1 MFAPRFAAS
10 ILALTITT
18 LAAQTAPEP
27 LRELPYRPALDLSS
41 MDRTQDACVDFY
53 QFSCGGWMK
62 ANPIPAD
69 ESSWS
74 VYAKLQDDNLRFLWG
89 LLIGAAEPR
98 TDRPPHVRLA
108 GDYFAAC
115 MAQRADE
122 PGAAA
127 LAGPLGRIDALASTR
142 ELAPLLAELHAI
154 GAGQALFG
162 FGAEQDN
169 ADSTQMIAGAYAGG
183 LGLPDREQYLARD
196 RKALALKKAYEAHVA
211 RTLVLAGATP
221 QAARQSART
230 VLAIE
235 TALAKAALTPV
246 ERRDPRSIYHR
257 KTLADLQQLAPAFDW
272 PAYLAASGVAAS
284 TPVNVAEPRF
294 VAALNTQLKTR
305 PLADWQTYLRW
316 HLLQS
321 QSPYLALP
329 FAQAHFDFYDKTLH
343 GVQVMPPRWKQCVQW
358 ADRDV
363 GEALG
368 RMFVDKTFAPAT
380 KARAEAMTH
389 QIEAVMRERINAL
402 DWMSAATKTAA
413 LAKLQTVTNKVG
425 YPERWRDYTALQI
438 DRADSLGNAQRS
450 LAFEHGRQLARI
462 GQPLDRGEW
471 FMTPPTVNAYMDLQM
486 NSIVFPA
493 GILQPPLFDPLLDD
507 APNYGNT
514 GSTIG
519 HELTHGFDDEGR
531 QFDAQGNLRDWWS
544 KQDAAAFKQRTQ
556 CIVDQYSQYT
566 VVDNIKIDG
575 RLTLGED
582 VADLGGTVL
591 AYVAWKAA
599 TAGQVLQPRDGF
611 SPEQRFFI
619 GLAQWA
625 CGNDRPE
632 TLRLQAATD
641 PHSPPRHRVNGVVA
655 NLPAFAKAFA
665 CKPGQP
671 MARVKPCEVW

>member
-1 MFAPRFAAS
+1 
-10 ILALTITT
+10 
-18 LAAQTAPEP
+18 
-27 LRELPYRPALDLSS
+27 
-41 MDRTQDACVDFY
+41 MDRSQDACVDFY
-53 QFSCGGWMK
+53 QFSCGGWIK

-69 ESSWS
+69 ESGWS

-89 LLIGAAEPR
+89 LLIDAAEPR
-98 TDRPPHVRLA
+98 ADRPPHVRQA

-115 MAQRADE
+115 MAQGADA
-122 PGAAA
+122 PGLAPLAA

-142 ELAPLLAELHAI
+142 ELAPLLAELHRI

-162 FGAEQDN
+162 FGSEQDN
-169 ADSTQMIAGAYAGG
+169 ADSSQIIAGTYAAG
-183 LGLPDREQYLARD
+183 LGLPDREQYFARD
-196 RKALALKKAYEAHVA
+196 RKTLALRRAYQAHVA
-211 RTLVLAGATP
+211 RTFELAGATP
-221 QAARQSART
+221 QAAQQSART

-257 KTLADLQQLAPAFDW
+257 KTLAELQQLAPAFDW
-272 PAYLAASGVAAS
+272 PAYLAASSVAADA
-284 TPVNVAEPRF
+284 PINVAQPRF
-294 VAALNTQLKTR
+294 VAALNQQLKTR

-316 HLLQS
+316 HLLQA
-321 QSPYLALP
+321 QSPYLSAA

-343 GVQVMPPRWKQCVQW
+343 GVEAMPPRWKQCVQW
-358 ADRDV
+358 ADRDL

-380 KARAEAMTH
+380 KARAEAMTAA
-389 QIEAVMRERINAL
+389 IESAMRERIDAL
-402 DWMSAATKTAA
+402 DWMSTATKTAA

-425 YPERWRDYTALQI
+425 YPERWRDYSALRI
-438 DRADSLGNAQRS
+438 DRDDFVGNAQRS
-450 LAFEHGRQLARI
+450 LAFEQQRQLARI

-471 FMTPPTVNAYMDLQM
+471 FMTPPTVNAYYDAQM
-486 NSIVFPA
+486 NSINFPA
-493 GILQPPLFDPLLDD
+493 GILQPPLFDPRMDD

-544 KQDAAAFKQRTQ
+544 KKDAAAFKQRTQ

-566 VVDNIKIDG
+566 VVDNIKING

-582 VADLGGTVL
+582 VADFGGTVL
-591 AYVAWKAA
+591 AYAAWKAT
-599 TAGQVLQPRDGF
+599 TAGQTLPPRDGF
-611 SPEQRFFI
+611 TPEQRFFI

-625 CGNDRPE
+625 CGSDRPE
-632 TLRLQAATD
+632 ALRLQAATD

-655 NLPAFAKAFA
+655 NLPEFAKAFA

-671 MARVKPCEVW
+671 MARAKPCQVW